1 MSCDDL
7 LRWLTEFAE
16 GALPANLCEEIRSHL
31 KDCSPCTELDRD
43 LADLARLC
51 RECDPPRLPADLRQR
66 LEDRIRARTAR
77 P

>member
-1 MSCDDL
+1 MSCDEL
-7 LRWLTEFAE
+7 LLSLTEFVE

-31 KDCSPCTELDRD
+31 KDCSPCTELGRD

-51 RECDPPRLPADLRQR
+51 RECDPPRLPTDLRQR
-66 LEDRIRARTAR
+66 LESRIRAWRAR

>member
-7 LRWLTEFAE
+7 LRWLTEFTE
-16 GALPANLCEEIRSHL
+16 GALPPNLCEEIRSHL
-31 KDCSPCTELDRD
+31 KDCSPCAELDRD

-51 RECDPPRLPADLRQR
+51 RECDPPRLPPDLRQR
-66 LEDRIRARTAR
+66 LENRIRMGTAR